1 MDKHKKLSSI
11 IPNKGILYQLDKNI
25 KLFSSKEDANKF
37 FNKNKI
43 GGKFLCKI
51 DLSQDSYDIEM
62 KEDND
67 NLNEDDN
74 TSFNNI
80 DIDNISWI
88 ISKYVFENNREK
100 GYKLHKGDIL
110 KLGKYILKVKEIG
123 VEEEDKR
130 IVVIERKNTQKF
142 IKNKNISI
150 NNISQIPLNNE
161 QQENYSTLLN
171 INKNNNININSQS
184 NNNNAINE
192 SENGSYRGNNIHII
206 EHENEESK
214 NDENSNSNESN
225 SEQSKENASNNK
237 ENNNNLSN
245 KNNSS
250 HSNSNNMNNN
260 NLNFASIVNANQEN
274 FNNTYEKNNN
284 NIGSIPYNNNS
295 YQGNNININNIN
307 GDNKNMYFINIIK
320 NNSAS
325 NESKINSNSFKVNSF
340 GINTFNKDSLKNSSL
355 NKSNYQS
362 LKLND
367 TSEENEKE
375 KEKEREKRNSKKYLT
390 IDSITKIKITKNS
403 LKELKSTASFN
414 KKKVFDNIQKNILK
428 DPEQSSKPLC
438 RICLSEEHEKE
449 NPLIHPCNCDGTMKY
464 IHLQCLRLLI
474 QSKIKKAEN
483 DSCKVL
489 TFKRLECEICK
500 TVFPEKISIK
510 GSLFSIIDIDK
521 PDKDYIVLEG
531 MIKEIPEEK
540 SIFIVHFKNK
550 KEVKVGRATD
560 ANIRLN
566 DISVSRA
573 HAKINLLNNSFYLHD
588 TNSKFGTLIKMKSNF
603 KVLYNKP
610 FYVQKGNTFFEFIM
624 KKTFWA
630 YFKCYKQ
637 KNESYLNYNEFL
649 DENHFSKYLCKKED
663 NILFNEK
670 TKSVSEYSSEVVVK
684 YKKKDTNSMKN
695 FNLHE
700 NKIKKINKL
709 KIFQNNNQEKPPQIV
724 FDSFRLQK
732 KIIQDNNNNSQ
743 NNIID
748 KTNENS
754 NVIQIYKFDLTK
766 SKSKDNLNI
775 EDQENK
781 NDNSNSLV

>member
-184 NNNNAINE
+184 NNNNE

-237 ENNNNLSN
+237 ENNNIFN
-245 KNNSS
+245 KNNNSS

-325 NESKINSNSFKVNSF
+325 NEFK
-340 GINTFNKDSLKNSSL
+340 
-355 NKSNYQS
+355 
-362 LKLND
+362 
-367 TSEENEKE
+367 
-375 KEKEREKRNSKKYLT
+375 
-390 IDSITKIKITKNS
+390 
-403 LKELKSTASFN
+403 
-414 KKKVFDNIQKNILK
+414 
-428 DPEQSSKPLC
+428 
-438 RICLSEEHEKE
+438 
-449 NPLIHPCNCDGTMKY
+449 
-464 IHLQCLRLLI
+464 
-474 QSKIKKAEN
+474 
-483 DSCKVL
+483 
-489 TFKRLECEICK
+489 
-500 TVFPEKISIK
+500 
-510 GSLFSIIDIDK
+510 
-521 PDKDYIVLEG
+521 
-531 MIKEIPEEK
+531 
-540 SIFIVHFKNK
+540 
-550 KEVKVGRATD
+550 
-560 ANIRLN
+560 
-566 DISVSRA
+566 
-573 HAKINLLNNSFYLHD
+573 
-588 TNSKFGTLIKMKSNF
+588 
-603 KVLYNKP
+603 
-610 FYVQKGNTFFEFIM
+610 
-624 KKTFWA
+624 
-630 YFKCYKQ
+630 
-637 KNESYLNYNEFL
+637 
-649 DENHFSKYLCKKED
+649 
-663 NILFNEK
+663 
-670 TKSVSEYSSEVVVK
+670 
-684 YKKKDTNSMKN
+684 
-695 FNLHE
+695 
-700 NKIKKINKL
+700 
-709 KIFQNNNQEKPPQIV
+709 
-724 FDSFRLQK
+724 
-732 KIIQDNNNNSQ
+732 
-743 NNIID
+743 
-748 KTNENS
+748 
-754 NVIQIYKFDLTK
+754 
-766 SKSKDNLNI
+766 
-775 EDQENK
+775 
-781 NDNSNSLV
+781 